1 MSWNTEMDLVTRGR
15 LSVQRV
21 SEEAWTAIEQLGERG
36 GWDEASLKKRAPKA
50 KSAGKKKSA
59 KDREPG
65 ESSAMTEGEGANRP
79 SPTKTQ
85 KSTKKRKRKVTGT
98 SDEDEGEKR
107 EARPQRKSS
116 RS

>member
-1 MSWNTEMDLVTRGR
+1 MGLVTRGR

-21 SEEAWTAIEQLGERG
+21 SEAAWTAIEQLGERG

-50 KSAGKKKSA
+50 KSARMNSA
-59 KDREPG
+59 KDQESGEPSTLV
-65 ESSAMTEGEGANRP
+65 EEEGANRP
-79 SPTKTQ
+79 SQTKTE

-98 SDEDEGEKR
+98 SDEGEGEKR
-107 EARPQRKSS
+107 EARPKRKSS